1 MTAEKLREG
10 LERANRLA
18 ALWQARAKE
27 LERRMKEQE
36 NMEIV
41 QAVRSIAATPEELK
55 DILGRIKNM
64 KEIPLNVSEGDSGKG
79 NLSHEDS
86 IWDSEADEMDK
97 EDVREDEEKLHI

>member
-55 DILGRIKNM
+55 NM